1 MARVVFAGCLLLAAL
16 LYLPDLLTNK
26 NRQRGQA
33 GVVAVAKSGVQA
45 ATVVATAVKSNYTEP
60 VQPPDPVEV
69 QTKALI
75 QVSETLEKMPAA
87 IAESVARASAR
98 QLDDVNRRLAQ
109 QDAANAK
116 TAEVAQ
122 ATVTTLGKVVE
133 RIDRLDTAI
142 QGLKDERTK
151 AAASPREEVKPDAEV
166 PKAKEQR
173 SSSQGPNVSFAPA
186 FAPRSESGAI
196 VIATAPPLNNIMP
209 KIVLEEYE
217 AQQRS
222 SRTGRR

>member
-1 MARVVFAGCLLLAAL
+1 MARLVFAVCLLIAAL

-26 NRQRGQA
+26 NRQRGKA
-33 GVVAVAKSGVQA
+33 GVEAVAKSGVQA

-75 QVSETLEKMPAA
+75 QVSETLENMPAA
-87 IAESVARASAR
+87 IAQGVARASAK
-98 QLDDVNRRLAQ
+98 QLEDVNRRLAQ

-151 AAASPREEVKPDAEV
+151 AASSLREEVKPDAEV
-166 PKAKEQR
+166 PEAKEQR

-209 KIVLEEYE
+209 KIVFEEYE